1 MAEIKL
7 IATDLDGTFLKGGHT
22 PHPENIRAV
31 RACQEAGLEY
41 APVRG
46 ETGRNAEKL
55 WKRSGLTTF
64 VR

>member
-22 PHPENIRAV
+22 PHPENIKA
-31 RACQEAGLEY
+31 
-41 APVRG
+41 VRG

>member
-31 RACQEAGLEY
+31 RAMSLIHI
-41 APVRG
+41 
-46 ETGRNAEKL
+46 
-55 WKRSGLTTF
+55 
-64 VR
+64 